1 MTEDEFQLI
10 RAAGFVVAAGIAVG
24 LQRVSPHVR
33 AGGSWRVNLGL
44 WCVNLLVMGVACGA
58 CACAVSRWAAAN
70 GFGVLNVV
78 DAPPLLAV
86 VVSVV
91 ALDLVSYGWHRA
103 NHALALLWRFH
114 QVHHSD
120 ETFTASTGV
129 RFHPGELLLSLPL
142 RLTMVAAVGAP
153 AVGVIVFEVVFAVAN
168 LVEHGDIDYP
178 RWLERRAER
187 LFVTPALHRRHHGQS
202 GAFLGSNFG
211 TLFSLWD
218 RVLGTYGPSTSA
230 AQIDVGLAHMPGPI
244 GVLRVLRLP
253 FFPVQVPS
261 PR

>member
-1 MTEDEFQLI
+1 MTEEEFQLI
-10 RAAGFVVAAGIAVG
+10 RAAGFVAAAGIAGG
-24 LQRVSPHVR
+24 LQRLSPHAR
-33 AGGSWRVNLGL
+33 ASGSWRVNLGL
-44 WCVNLLVMGVACGA
+44 WCVNLLVMGLACGA
-58 CACAVSRWAAAN
+58 CACAVSRWATAN
-70 GFGVLNVV
+70 RFGVLNVV

-86 VVSVV
+86 LVSIV

-103 NHALALLWRFH
+103 NHAFALLWRFH

-120 ETFTASTGV
+120 GAFTASTGV
-129 RFHPGELLLSLPL
+129 RFHPGELLLSLPV
-142 RLTMVAAVGAP
+142 RLATVAAVGTP

-187 LFVTPALHRRHHGQS
+187 LLVTPALHRRHHGLS

-211 TLFSLWD
+211 TVFSLWD
-218 RVLGTYGPSTSA
+218 RLLGTYGPSTSA
-230 AQIDVGLAHMPGPI
+230 AQIDVGLAHVRGTI
-244 GVLRVLRLP
+244 GMLRALTLP
-253 FFPVQVPS
+253 LFPARVPS